1 VIKGKITRMA
11 GTGSPCA
18 KPPACG
24 DNLNASAATL
34 DYPTAVFVDRRGGVY
49 VADAGDNEVRWLSGV
64 GAGRFST
71 STGWVALGA
80 FSATVVSKKSVLVR
94 FVLGRAA
101 NVTLTVRHSGHAETV
116 KTGRAHAGFNQL
128 TWNRRFRGG
137 PAAKG
142 RYKLVVSAAI
152 GHLSTSSTVHLRL

>member
-1 VIKGKITRMA
+1 
-11 GTGSPCA
+11 
-18 KPPACG
+18 
-24 DNLNASAATL
+24 
-34 DYPTAVFVDRRGGVY
+34 VFVDSHGAVY
-49 VADAGDNEVRWLSGV
+49 VADTGDNEIRWLSGV
-64 GAGRFST
+64 RAGRFST

-80 FSATVVSKKSVLVR
+80 FSATATKSSVVVR

-101 NVTLTVRHSGHAETV
+101 NVELTVRHSGHSETV
-116 KTGRAHAGFNQL
+116 ATGRAHGGFNKL

-152 GHLSTSSTVHLRL
+152 GHLSASSTVHIRL